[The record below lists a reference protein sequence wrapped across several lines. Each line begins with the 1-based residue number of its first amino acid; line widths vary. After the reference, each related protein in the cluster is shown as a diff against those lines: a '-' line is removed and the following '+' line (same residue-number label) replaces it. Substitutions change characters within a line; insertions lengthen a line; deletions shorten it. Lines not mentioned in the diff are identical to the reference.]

1 MSPIQTSTNIA
12 QAIIIKKMFK
22 CAIAITS
29 PNPGWEHDFFSQ
41 ADCGF
46 VPFPK
51 YFEKK
56 FRPASY
62 RIPNSTWRI

>member
-29 PNPGWEHDFFSQ
+29 PNPGWEHDFSKMKI
-41 ADCGF
+41 CLTL
-46 VPFPK
+46 PP
-51 YFEKK
+51 
-56 FRPASY
+56 R
-62 RIPNSTWRI
+62 